1 MKKGMNRMNNTGFNI
16 EVIDSFKKYKGYEGC
31 YIIDYYIRHK
41 HFDSVYASYEDH
53 NDAMDAM
60 NTLDLWEDYQL
71 GYVLEDGSVSF
82 YLDL

>member
-16 EVIDSFKKYKGYEGC
+16 EVIDSFKTYKGYEVS

-41 HFDSVYASYEDH
+41 DFDSVYASYEYL
-53 NDAMDAM
+53 NDALDVMDR
-60 NTLDLWEDYQL
+60 LELWEDYQL

-82 YLDL
+82 CLDL

>member
-1 MKKGMNRMNNTGFNI
+1 MNNTGFNL
-16 EVIDSFKKYKGYEGC
+16 EVIDPFKKYKGYEGR

-41 HFDSVYASYEDH
+41 NLDSVYASYT
-53 NDAMDAM
+53 NLSDALIMMDSAE
-60 NTLDLWEDYQL
+60 LWEDYQL

>member
-1 MKKGMNRMNNTGFNI
+1 MSYTGFNI
-16 EVIDSFKKYKGYEGC
+16 EEVDSFKKYEGLEGR

-41 HFDSVYASYEDH
+41 NLDSVYASY
-53 NDAMDAM
+53 NDLSEALITMDSAE
-60 NTLDLWEDYQL
+60 LWEDYQL

>member
-1 MKKGMNRMNNTGFNI
+1 MNNTGFNI
-16 EVIDSFKKYKGYEGC
+16 EVIDSFKTYKGYEVS

-41 HFDSVYASYEDH
+41 DFDSVYASYT
-53 NDAMDAM
+53 NLSDALYIMDS
-60 NTLDLWEDYQL
+60 LDLWEDYQL